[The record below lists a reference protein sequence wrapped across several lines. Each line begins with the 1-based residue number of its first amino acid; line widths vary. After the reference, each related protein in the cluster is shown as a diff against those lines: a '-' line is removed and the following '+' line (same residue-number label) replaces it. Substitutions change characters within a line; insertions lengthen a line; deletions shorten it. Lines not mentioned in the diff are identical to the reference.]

1 MVKGKYRLAYFKG
14 GLPNSSNELLKLKTK
29 SGRLF
34 IDKYGITIEGKKEN
48 FEFKYNGF

>member
-1 MVKGKYRLAYFKG
+1 MNDNDDFENLTPEEKLQKE
-14 GLPNSSNELLKLKTK
+14 NELLKLKTK

-48 FEFKYNGF
+48 FEFKYNES